1 MEKPQLI
8 LRAIQLLFLVILT
21 GLIGNII
28 ASNHNA
34 PSTAVAAV
42 NFSMFVVV
50 QGWLATIIGIGTILA
65 ANRLSA
71 LPIFVLFGTDAV
83 AVLFTFIDAVV
94 LAAKLKMV
102 NCGGDFGKKG
112 SDPQPGDWIAFGSL
126 DDHKR
131 CREVQAGTVFMWFL
145 FASFVASLA
154 LSFLGFRRGG
164 GSIRSG
170 PTMSQVR
177 V

>member
-1 MEKPQLI
+1 MEKIQLL
-8 LRAIQLLFLVILT
+8 LRAIQLLFIIILT

-28 ASNHNA
+28 ATN
-34 PSTAVAAV
+34 VAAASSATAAI

-50 QGWLATIIGIGTILA
+50 VSWLAALIGLA
-65 ANRLSA
+65 TSLVERIA
-71 LPIFVLFGTDAV
+71 LPVIALLGGDAL
-83 AVLFTFIDAVV
+83 ATLFTFIDAVV
-94 LAAKLKMV
+94 LSAKLGVV
-102 NCGGDFGKKG
+102 NCADTKDHAA
-112 SDPQPGDWIAFGSL
+112 SWIAYGSL
-126 DDHKR
+126 DDGKR
-131 CREVQAGTVFMWFL
+131 CREVQASLVFMWFL
-145 FASFVASLA
+145 FGTFAAALV

>member
-1 MEKPQLI
+1 MEKIQLI
-8 LRAIQLLFLVILT
+8 LRAVQLLFIIILT

-28 ASNHNA
+28 ASNISA
-34 PSTAVAAV
+34 ASSATAAI

-50 QGWLATIIGIGTILA
+50 LSWLAALLGLA
-65 ANRLSA
+65 TGMVERIA
-71 LPIFVLFGTDAV
+71 LPVLVLFGADAL
-83 AVLFTFIDAVV
+83 ATLFTFIDAIV
-94 LAAKLKMV
+94 LAAKLRAV
-102 NCGGDFGKKG
+102 NCGNTEG
-112 SDPQPGDWIAFGSL
+112 QPADWIAYGSAN
-126 DDHKR
+126 DGKR

-145 FASFVASLA
+145 FATFAAALV

-164 GSIRSG
+164 GSIRSSG

>member
-1 MEKPQLI
+1 MERIQLI
-8 LRAIQLLFLVILT
+8 LRATQLLFIIILT

-28 ASNHNA
+28 ASNLHA
-34 PSTAVAAV
+34 AGSATAAI

-50 QGWLATIIGIGTILA
+50 LSWLAALLGLA
-65 ANRLSA
+65 TGLVERIA
-71 LPIFVLFGTDAV
+71 LPLLVHLGADAL
-83 AVLFTFIDAVV
+83 ATLFTFIGAVV
-94 LAAKLKMV
+94 LAAKLKVV
-102 NCGGDFGKKG
+102 NCTDTSK
-112 SDPQPGDWIAFGSL
+112 QPGDWIAYGSG

-131 CREVQAGTVFMWFL
+131 CREVQASTVFMWFL
-145 FASFVASLA
+145 FATFAAALV

>member
-1 MEKPQLI
+1 MERIQLI
-8 LRAIQLLFLVILT
+8 LRAIQLLFIIILT

-28 ASNHNA
+28 ASNEHA
-34 PSTAVAAV
+34 ASSATAAI

-50 QGWLATIIGIGTILA
+50 LSWLAALLGLA
-65 ANRLSA
+65 TGLVERIA
-71 LPIFVLFGTDAV
+71 LPVLVHLGADAL
-83 AVLFTFIDAVV
+83 ATLFTFIGAVV
-94 LAAKLKMV
+94 LAAKLKVV
-102 NCGGDFGKKG
+102 NCGGDDTRG
-112 SDPQPGDWIAFGSL
+112 QPGDWIAYGSG

-145 FASFVASLA
+145 FATFAAALV